1 MSGHRARFFFKES
14 EVECFEK
21 EKMNTL
27 KSKFPPQHRPP
38 SPPAK
43 KLFKYHS
50 NAAVD
55 DLLLYFLKTVNLHT
69 LLLYNIRFCYR

>member
-14 EVECFEK
+14 EVEFFKK

-27 KSKFPPQHRPP
+27 KSKFPPQHRRPP
-38 SPPAK
+38 PPAPLAK

-50 NAAVD
+50 YAAVD
-55 DLLLYFLKTVNLHT
+55 DLLL
-69 LLLYNIRFCYR
+69 

>member
-14 EVECFEK
+14 EVEFFKK

-27 KSKFPPQHRPP
+27 KSKFPPQHRRPP
-38 SPPAK
+38 PHPPRK

-50 NAAVD
+50 YAAVD
-55 DLLLYFLKTVNLHT
+55 DLLL
-69 LLLYNIRFCYR
+69 

>member
-1 MSGHRARFFFKES
+1 
-14 EVECFEK
+14 
-21 EKMNTL
+21 MNTL
-27 KSKFPPQHRPP
+27 KSKFPPQHPP
-38 SPPAK
+38 PPAK

-69 LLLYNIRFCYR
+69 LLLYNIRFC

>member
-14 EVECFEK
+14 EVEFFKK
-21 EKMNTL
+21 EKMNAL
-27 KSKFPPQHRPP
+27 KSKFPPQHRR
-38 SPPAK
+38 PPAK
-43 KLFKYHS
+43 KLFKYNS

-69 LLLYNIRFCYR
+69 LLLYNIRFC

>member
-1 MSGHRARFFFKES
+1 MSGNRARFFFKES
-14 EVECFEK
+14 EVELKKK

-27 KSKFPPQHRPP
+27 KSKFPPQHRCLPT
-38 SPPAK
+38 PAK

-55 DLLLYFLKTVNLHT
+55 DLLLYFLKTVNLYT
-69 LLLYNIRFCYR
+69 LLLYNIRFC